1 MNDDVPSSIWA
12 LHAHGEQVE
21 CRLRSAS
28 DEVHVAI
35 LSDRSPIVSTTFPN
49 RADALAWAEAE
60 RRAWLARNET
70 SWLGLVNAGGG
81 A

>member
-28 DEVHVAI
+28 DEVHVEI
-35 LSDRSPIVSTTFPN
+35 LSGGSLIVRTTFPN
-49 RADALAWAEAE
+49 RADARAWAEAE
-60 RRAWLARNET
+60 RVAWLARNDT
-70 SWLGLVNAGGG
+70 S
-81 A
+81 